1 MAKKTPYVIL
11 GLLSEE
17 PLDGYDIKK
26 RIDIRFRFFWNE
38 SYGQIYPELR
48 NMVKLG
54 WITSETIEGKK
65 GKTVYAITDQGRNE
79 LKTWLHLPV
88 ETESLRL
95 EILLKMYFAALGNP
109 TTMHDHVETFLA
121 SHQKDLMILNM
132 FKKELE
138 TIDDPY
144 QNHQYILSVIDFGIK
159 TNEAYL
165 NWSQEALHMLQAKEN
180 RDETK

>member
-1 MAKKTPYVIL
+1 
-11 GLLSEE
+11 
-17 PLDGYDIKK
+17 
-26 RIDIRFRFFWNE
+26 
-38 SYGQIYPELR
+38 
-48 NMVKLG
+48 
-54 WITSETIEGKK
+54 
-65 GKTVYAITDQGRNE
+65 VYAITDQGRNE

-95 EILLKMYFAALGNP
+95 EILLKMYFAALGNL

-138 TIDDPY
+138 TIEDPY

-180 RDETK
+180 HDETK